1 MKLKDIG
8 ITPLIEMTS
17 GGSTSAGSIAGVASS
32 IFTPTSDGTIRR
44 TKKKKKDPSIYEE
57 PDQQVAQKA
66 TSLKTVGGGQAS
78 GAMVAKGLDKVSQG
92 GTMPSNL
99 VKAIAPYA
107 QAIQKMMAD
116 PKLFARFKML
126 MKQANAGDAG
136 APVGRKLGESLTRQH
151 FEMFADVLRDVAD
164 PDKRQ
169 EHADFLIQV
178 FTMDNP
184 RFDISRF
191 LKASGLTERKLS
203 GTEKKNK
210 EHNVKKLKKHK
221 DNFAKYGNDA
231 ESVMYAVATK
241 SAKKGKKYS

>member
-44 TKKKKKDPSIYEE
+44 TKKKKKKDESI
-57 PDQQVAQKA
+57 
-66 TSLKTVGGGQAS
+66 
-78 GAMVAKGLDKVSQG
+78 
-92 GTMPSNL
+92 
-99 VKAIAPYA
+99 
-107 QAIQKMMAD
+107 
-116 PKLFARFKML
+116 
-126 MKQANAGDAG
+126 AGDAG

>member
-44 TKKKKKDPSIYEE
+44 TKKKKKKDESI
-57 PDQQVAQKA
+57 
-66 TSLKTVGGGQAS
+66 
-78 GAMVAKGLDKVSQG
+78 
-92 GTMPSNL
+92 
-99 VKAIAPYA
+99 
-107 QAIQKMMAD
+107 
-116 PKLFARFKML
+116 
-126 MKQANAGDAG
+126 AGDAG

-203 GTEKKNK
+203 GTKKKNK

>member
-44 TKKKKKDPSIYEE
+44 TKKKKKKDESI
-57 PDQQVAQKA
+57 
-66 TSLKTVGGGQAS
+66 
-78 GAMVAKGLDKVSQG
+78 
-92 GTMPSNL
+92 
-99 VKAIAPYA
+99 
-107 QAIQKMMAD
+107 
-116 PKLFARFKML
+116 
-126 MKQANAGDAG
+126 AGDAG
-136 APVGRKLGESLTRQH
+136 APIGESLTKQH
-151 FEMFADVLRDVAD
+151 FKMFADVLRDVAD

>member
-44 TKKKKKDPSIYEE
+44 TKKKKKKDESI
-57 PDQQVAQKA
+57 
-66 TSLKTVGGGQAS
+66 
-78 GAMVAKGLDKVSQG
+78 
-92 GTMPSNL
+92 
-99 VKAIAPYA
+99 
-107 QAIQKMMAD
+107 
-116 PKLFARFKML
+116 
-126 MKQANAGDAG
+126 AGDAG
-136 APVGRKLGESLTRQH
+136 APIGESLTRQH

-203 GTEKKNK
+203 GTEKK
-210 EHNVKKLKKHK
+210 
-221 DNFAKYGNDA
+221 
-231 ESVMYAVATK
+231 TK
-241 SAKKGKKYS
+241 NTM

>member
-8 ITPLIEMTS
+8 ITPLIEMTA

-44 TKKKKKDPSIYEE
+44 TKKKKKDESI
-57 PDQQVAQKA
+57 
-66 TSLKTVGGGQAS
+66 
-78 GAMVAKGLDKVSQG
+78 
-92 GTMPSNL
+92 
-99 VKAIAPYA
+99 
-107 QAIQKMMAD
+107 
-116 PKLFARFKML
+116 
-126 MKQANAGDAG
+126 AGDAG

-203 GTEKKNK
+203 GTEKKKQRTQCK
-210 EHNVKKLKKHK
+210 EVKK
-221 DNFAKYGNDA
+221 A
-231 ESVMYAVATK
+231 
-241 SAKKGKKYS
+241 